1 VHVRAQPGP
10 DVRLDNA
17 QNLGLFV
24 RAERQR
30 QSLTQTQ
37 LCAAAGVSRR
47 WLADLEAGKPTVE
60 IGLVFRVM
68 HALGRVLLAANVELG
83 PDGIDLDEVLR
94 DYEHPA
100 RTDEARMGD
109 DPRPS

>member
-1 VHVRAQPGP
+1 M
-10 DVRLDNA
+10 
-17 QNLGLFV
+17 
-24 RAERQR
+24 
-30 QSLTQTQ
+30 TQTQ

-68 HALGRVLLAANVELG
+68 HALSRVLLAANVELA

-94 DYEHPA
+94 DYENPGRSA
-100 RTDEARMGD
+100 GVSDG
-109 DPRPS
+109 